1 MAKRTGDF
9 YSFEVRDVNGLVKDT
24 FTVKREKGREKSDEC
39 RVKNSAE

>member
-1 MAKRTGDF
+1 
-9 YSFEVRDVNGLVKDT
+9 VNGLVKDT